1 MEFKD
6 VIIKYFQKYFIFNEN
21 DKYNYIQFAKNG
33 KITLY
38 LKMEKLD
45 SFLLKIQKAKNGFE
59 LSNIYETNS
68 NIPFMELYN
77 ILDSIIKNYQ
87 VNTQNLTDNIILM
100 IMNSEDIRFKTM
112 NDCISI
118 VDNIKEKNISL
129 FLISF
134 DEIIEPDKI
143 NNIHSFLNGLFE
155 GHFFNIKNYQQ
166 LKQIFISISNNKIQ
180 SNFFGYDFEIFDN
193 TL

>member
-1 MEFKD
+1 
-6 VIIKYFQKYFIFNEN
+6 
-21 DKYNYIQFAKNG
+21 
-33 KITLY
+33 
-38 LKMEKLD
+38 MEKLD

-77 ILDSIIKNYQ
+77 ILDSIIKNYP

-155 GHFFNIKNYQQ
+155 GHFFNIKNSQQ

>member
-1 MEFKD
+1 
-6 VIIKYFQKYFIFNEN
+6 
-21 DKYNYIQFAKNG
+21 
-33 KITLY
+33 
-38 LKMEKLD
+38 MEKLD

-77 ILDSIIKNYQ
+77 ILDSIIKNYP

-118 VDNIKEKNISL
+118 VDNIKEKI
-129 FLISF
+129 
-134 DEIIEPDKI
+134 
-143 NNIHSFLNGLFE
+143 
-155 GHFFNIKNYQQ
+155 
-166 LKQIFISISNNKIQ
+166 
-180 SNFFGYDFEIFDN
+180 
-193 TL
+193 